1 MDKINS
7 IKKLRE
13 AIIQLEIQQL
23 EDKHLFKEQLMV
35 TYEEVKPINLIKN
48 SVKYLFATTDLK
60 REILNAVIGLIVGYL
75 SKKPTGETTG
85 NTLKQLLGAFLKS
98 NSSNGVENNS
108 GRIKS
113 ALLGLARSFL
123 SKRKVNEKTQ
133 AQV

>member
-7 IKKLRE
+7 IKELRE
-13 AIIQLEIQQL
+13 AIVQLEIKQL
-23 EDKHLFKEQLMV
+23 DDKHLLKEQLMV
-35 TYEEVKPINLIKN
+35 TYEAVKPINLIKN

-98 NSSNGVENNS
+98 NSSNVVESNT
-108 GRIKS
+108 GGIKS